1 MFNYNE
7 QTFVNLKF
15 KMLDLFRTVKA
26 DKEIKSSAKNV
37 IDVTLS
43 NILSQDRTKLDV
55 SDNVK
60 EIYIMDIHLNTSE
73 VPAKFIDS
81 LNKYINF
88 QILFR
93 LHFNYKIKYVI
104 SLKVFQEEKIKVLK
118 TFESEWKKAAKQD
131 MPITTKLEN
140 VYKLMVTNVA
150 GYSFRQEETFEK
162 YADRMTAI
170 KKQKADIEKIIK
182 MRDAERQPNKKIELN
197 DRVRQMKKDL
207 KMLEN

>member
-15 KMLDLFRTVKA
+15 KMLDLFRTIKA
-26 DKEIKSSAKNV
+26 DKEIKTSAKNV

-43 NILSQDRTKLDV
+43 NTLSPERTKLDA

-73 VPAKFIDS
+73 VPTKFIEA
-81 LNKYINF
+81 LNKFINF

-93 LHFNYKIKYVI
+93 LHFNYEIKYVI

-118 TFESEWKKAAKQD
+118 TFESEWQEPFKQEL
-131 MPITTKLEN
+131 PLTTKLEN

-150 GYSFRQEETFEK
+150 GYSFRQEETFEQ

-170 KKQKADIEKIIK
+170 KKQNTEIEKLLK

-197 DRVRQMKKDL
+197 DKVRQMKKDL
-207 KMLEN
+207 QRLGN

>member
-15 KMLDLFRTVKA
+15 KMLDLFRTIKA
-26 DKEIKSSAKNV
+26 DKEIKTSAKNV

-43 NILSQDRTKLDV
+43 NTLSQDRTKLDASV
-55 SDNVK
+55 NVK

-73 VPAKFIDS
+73 VPTKFLEALNKFIT
-81 LNKYINF
+81 F

-93 LHFNYKIKYVI
+93 FHFNYEIIYVI
-104 SLKVFQEEKIKVLK
+104 ALKVLQEEKIKVLK
-118 TFESEWKKAAKQD
+118 TFESDWKKVAKQD
-131 MPITTKLEN
+131 MPITSKLEN

-150 GYSFRQEETFEK
+150 GYSFRQEETFEQ
-162 YADRMTAI
+162 YADRMSVI
-170 KKQKADIEKIIK
+170 KNQKAYIEKLIK

-207 KMLEN
+207 QMLEN

>member
-7 QTFVNLKF
+7 QTIVNLKF
-15 KMLDLFRTVKA
+15 KMLDLYRTIKA
-26 DKEIKSSAKNV
+26 DKEIKTSAKNV

-43 NILSQDRTKLDV
+43 NTLSPERTKLDA

-60 EIYIMDIHLNTSE
+60 EIYVMDIYLNTSE
-73 VPAKFIDS
+73 IPTKFIEA
-81 LNKYINF
+81 LNKFINF

-93 LHFNYKIKYVI
+93 LHYNYKIKYVI
-104 SLKVFQEEKIKVLK
+104 LLKVFQEEKIKVLK
-118 TFESEWKKAAKQD
+118 TFESDWKKAAKQD
-131 MPITTKLEN
+131 MLITTKLEN

-150 GYSFRQEETFEK
+150 GYSFRQEETFEQ

-170 KKQKADIEKIIK
+170 KKQKADIEKLIK

-197 DRVRQMKKDL
+197 DKVRQMKKDL
-207 KMLEN
+207 QKMEN

>member
-15 KMLDLFRTVKA
+15 KMLDLFRTIKA
-26 DKEIKSSAKNV
+26 DKEIKTSAKNV

-43 NILSQDRTKLDV
+43 NTLSQDRTTLDASV
-55 SDNVK
+55 NVK

-73 VPAKFIDS
+73 VPTKFLEA
-81 LNKYINF
+81 LNKFINF

-93 LHFNYKIKYVI
+93 LHFNYEIKYVI
-104 SLKVFQEEKIKVLK
+104 ALKVLQEEKIKVLK
-118 TFESEWKKAAKQD
+118 TFESDWKKVAKQD
-131 MPITTKLEN
+131 MPITSKLEN

-150 GYSFRQEETFEK
+150 GYSFRQEETFEQ
-162 YADRMTAI
+162 YADRMSVI
-170 KKQKADIEKIIK
+170 KNQKAYIEKLIK

-207 KMLEN
+207 QMLEN

>member
-1 MFNYNE
+1 MFNYSE

-15 KMLDLFRTVKA
+15 KMLDLFRTIKA
-26 DKEIKSSAKNV
+26 DKEIKTSAKNV
-37 IDVTLS
+37 IDVMLSNTLS
-43 NILSQDRTKLDV
+43 PERTKLDA

-60 EIYIMDIHLNTSE
+60 EIYVMDMHLNTSE
-73 VPAKFIDS
+73 VPINFIEA
-81 LNKYINF
+81 LNKFINF

-93 LHFNYKIKYVI
+93 LHFNYEIKYVI

-118 TFESEWKKAAKQD
+118 TFESEWQGPFKQEL
-131 MPITTKLEN
+131 PLTTKLEK

-150 GYSFRQEETFEK
+150 GYSFRQEEIFEQ

-170 KKQKADIEKIIK
+170 KKQKAEIEKLIK

-197 DRVRQMKKDL
+197 DKVKEMKKDL
-207 KMLEN
+207 QRMES

>member
-43 NILSQDRTKLDV
+43 NILSQDRTKLDA
-55 SDNVK
+55 SDNAK
-60 EIYIMDIHLNTSE
+60 EIYVMDIHLNTSE

-93 LHFNYKIKYVI
+93 LHFNYEIKYVI

-118 TFESEWKKAAKQD
+118 TFESEWQQENKQD
-131 MPITTKLEN
+131 MPLTTKLEN
-140 VYKLMVTNVA
+140 LFKAMVGYITN
-150 GYSFRQEETFEK
+150 YTFKQDESFEEYTQRLAE
-162 YADRMTAI
+162 I
-170 KKQKADIEKIIK
+170 KKLKSEIAKQTRMMNAEKQPNIK
-182 MRDAERQPNKKIELN
+182 MSINDTIKK
-197 DRVRQMKKDL
+197 MKKEL
-207 KMLEN
+207 QEMEG

>member
-1 MFNYNE
+1 MFNYSE

-15 KMLDLFRTVKA
+15 KMLDLFRTIKA
-26 DKEIKSSAKNV
+26 DKEIKTSAKNV
-37 IDVTLS
+37 IDVILSNTLS
-43 NILSQDRTKLDV
+43 PERTKLDA

-60 EIYIMDIHLNTSE
+60 EIYVMDMHLNTSE
-73 VPAKFIDS
+73 VPINFIEA
-81 LNKYINF
+81 LNKFINF

-93 LHFNYKIKYVI
+93 LHFNYEIKYVI

-118 TFESEWKKAAKQD
+118 TFESEWQEHFKQEL
-131 MPITTKLEN
+131 PLTTKLEK

-150 GYSFRQEETFEK
+150 GYSFRQEEIFEQ

-170 KKQKADIEKIIK
+170 KKQKAEIEKLIK

-197 DRVRQMKKDL
+197 DKILQMKKDL
-207 KMLEN
+207 QRMES

>member
-1 MFNYNE
+1 MFNYSE

-15 KMLDLFRTVKA
+15 KMLDLFRTIKA
-26 DKEIKSSAKNV
+26 DKEIKTSAKNV
-37 IDVTLS
+37 IDVMLSNTLS
-43 NILSQDRTKLDV
+43 PERTKLDA

-60 EIYIMDIHLNTSE
+60 EIYVMDMHLNTSE
-73 VPAKFIDS
+73 VPINFIEA
-81 LNKYINF
+81 LNKFINF

-93 LHFNYKIKYVI
+93 LHFNYEIKYVI

-118 TFESEWKKAAKQD
+118 TFESEWQEPFKQEL
-131 MPITTKLEN
+131 PLTTKLEK

-150 GYSFRQEETFEK
+150 GYSFRQEEIFEQ

-170 KKQKADIEKIIK
+170 KKQKAEIEKLIK

-197 DRVRQMKKDL
+197 DKVKEMKKDL
-207 KMLEN
+207 QRMES

>member
-15 KMLDLFRTVKA
+15 KMLDLFRTIKA
-26 DKEIKSSAKNV
+26 DKEIKTSAKNV

-43 NILSQDRTKLDV
+43 NTLSQDRTKLDASV
-55 SDNVK
+55 NVK

-73 VPAKFIDS
+73 VPTKFLEA
-81 LNKYINF
+81 LNKFINF

-93 LHFNYKIKYVI
+93 LHFNYEIKYVI
-104 SLKVFQEEKIKVLK
+104 ALKVLQEEKIKVLK
-118 TFESEWKKAAKQD
+118 TFESDWKKVAKQD
-131 MPITTKLEN
+131 MPITSKLEN

-150 GYSFRQEETFEK
+150 GYSFRQEETFEQ
-162 YADRMTAI
+162 YADRMSVI
-170 KKQKADIEKIIK
+170 KNQKAYIEKLIK

-207 KMLEN
+207 QMLEN

>member
-1 MFNYNE
+1 MFNYSE

-15 KMLDLFRTVKA
+15 KMLDLFRTIKA
-26 DKEIKSSAKNV
+26 DKEIKTSAKNV
-37 IDVTLS
+37 IDVMLSNTLS
-43 NILSQDRTKLDV
+43 PERTKLDA

-60 EIYIMDIHLNTSE
+60 EIYVMDMHLNTSE
-73 VPAKFIDS
+73 VPINFIEA
-81 LNKYINF
+81 LNKFINF

-93 LHFNYKIKYVI
+93 LHFNYEIKYVI

-118 TFESEWKKAAKQD
+118 TFESEWQEPFKQEL
-131 MPITTKLEN
+131 PLTTKLEK

-150 GYSFRQEETFEK
+150 GYSFRQEEIFEQ

-170 KKQKADIEKIIK
+170 KKQNTEIEKLLK

-197 DRVRQMKKDL
+197 DKVRQMKKDL
-207 KMLEN
+207 QRLEG